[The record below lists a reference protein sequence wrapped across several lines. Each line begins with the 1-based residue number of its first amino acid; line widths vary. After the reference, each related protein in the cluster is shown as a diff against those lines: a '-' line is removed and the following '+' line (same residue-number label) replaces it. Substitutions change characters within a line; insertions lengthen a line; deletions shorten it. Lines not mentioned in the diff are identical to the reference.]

1 MSENQTDPPTPR
13 PFEDPPEIG
22 DARLDAMA
30 RLLAIVDRLRA
41 PDGCPWD
48 REQTLRSLTPSL
60 LEEAHEAV
68 DAIETG
74 DEAGTVEESGDL
86 LMVLTLM
93 ARIAGEEGR
102 FDFGSVARAVGD
114 KLLRRHPHVFGDVI
128 ADGADEAL
136 ANWERIKLEERK
148 AKGTDESAL
157 AGLPSGLPAL
167 QRSYRT
173 AAKAISSGFR
183 WTAADGALEKL
194 HEEVG
199 ELTEALE
206 SGSKE
211 RIESELGDVCLAA
224 AILGSYLKIDPERAT
239 RAALR
244 RFEERF
250 RALERQVD
258 GPLAERTTDELMA
271 VWSNVKEQLAAQES
285 GPRD

>member
-1 MSENQTDPPTPR
+1 MSETDPAPPTPR
-13 PFEDPPEIG
+13 PFDEPPTTG
-22 DARLDAMA
+22 DARLDPMR

-48 REQTLRSLTPSL
+48 REQTLHSLTPSL
-60 LEEAHEAV
+60 LEEAHEVV

-93 ARIAGEEGR
+93 ARIAGEEKR
-102 FDFGSVARAVGD
+102 FDFGAVAQTVGD
-114 KLLRRHPHVFGDVI
+114 KLLRRHPHVFGDHAVE
-128 ADGADEAL
+128 GADQAL
-136 ANWERIKLEERK
+136 ANWERIKQEERK
-148 AKGTDESAL
+148 EKGTDESAL
-157 AGLPSGLPAL
+157 SGLPKGLPAL

-183 WTAADGALEKL
+183 WTAAEGALEKL

-199 ELTEALE
+199 ELTEAIAD
-206 SGSKE
+206 GSKE

-244 RFEERF
+244 RFEARF
-250 RALERQVD
+250 RALESTVE
-258 GPLAERTTDELMA
+258 GPLSERSTDELMA
-271 VWSNVKEQLAAQES
+271 VWKTVKEQLAAQD